1 MASVKKRPDGKW
13 RARYRDPS
21 GKEHARHFDRKVD
34 AERWLAGVETAKA
47 RGEWVDPAR
56 ARITVEDWSQRW
68 TGTLGQ
74 LKQTTRAR
82 YAGLLRRQV
91 LPRWGRTPLSAV
103 SHADVAT
110 WITELSA
117 DGLSASSVRQAY
129 RVLSLMLDLAVKD
142 NRIVRNPAKGMR
154 LPPARIPDKLFLDHR
169 QVDALAT
176 ACGETDGLVIYTLA
190 YTGLRWGELAALRVR
205 RVNLLRRRLEV
216 AESVTEVEGHL
227 VFDTPKSHQCRSVPI
242 PRFLADALAQHLAG
256 KGPDDL
262 VFTAR
267 GGGVLRNNNFRRDVF
282 DQAAID
288 AGLPGLT
295 PHELRHTAASLAVA
309 AGANVKA
316 VQRMLG
322 HASAAMTLDVYAGLF
337 ADDLDALAD
346 RLDQAAGAARPHGN
360 PTLSSASSPDGL
372 RTPADSARTSHD
384 RKATRARRGPT
395 KKPA

>member
-13 RARYRDPS
+13 RARYRDPA

-56 ARITVEDWSQRW
+56 ARITVDEWSQRW

-74 LKQTTRAR
+74 LKHTTRAR
-82 YAGLLRRQV
+82 YAGLLRRHV
-91 LPRWGRTPLSAV
+91 LPRWGRTPLAAV

-110 WITELSA
+110 WVTDLSA
-117 DGLSASSVRQAY
+117 EGLSASTVRQTY

-142 NRIVRNPAKGMR
+142 NRVVRNPAKGVR

-169 QVDALAT
+169 QVEAFAA
-176 ACGETDGLVIYTLA
+176 ACGERDSLVIYTLA

-205 RVNLLRRRLEV
+205 RVNLLRRRLDV
-216 AESVTEVEGHL
+216 AEAVTEVEGHL
-227 VFDTPKSHQCRSVPI
+227 VFDTPKSHQCRSVPL
-242 PRFLADALAQHLAG
+242 PRFLADALGRHIVG
-256 KGPDDL
+256 KAPDDR
-262 VFTAR
+262 VFTAP

-282 DQAAID
+282 DRAAVA

-346 RLDQAAGAARPHGN
+346 RLDQAASDSRGSTETPVIRADGVRTAA
-360 PTLSSASSPDGL
+360 DQV
-372 RTPADSARTSHD
+372 RTGRD
-384 RKATRARRGPT
+384 RKAVRTRRTAT